1 MLRWLVQEL
10 SAFTASELRA
20 LGERAGL
27 PMDSQTERTVLA
39 AIRKAANPEPP
50 IIFAIVRS
58 PRLPASP
65 RLGAGF
71 AQVRA
76 KFHDHVPGG

>member
-1 MLRWLVQEL
+1 MALQEL

-58 PRLPASP
+58 PRPPAYPICLAVGTWISV
-65 RLGAGF
+65 GAVWTSH
-71 AQVRA
+71 AT
-76 KFHDHVPGG
+76 GG